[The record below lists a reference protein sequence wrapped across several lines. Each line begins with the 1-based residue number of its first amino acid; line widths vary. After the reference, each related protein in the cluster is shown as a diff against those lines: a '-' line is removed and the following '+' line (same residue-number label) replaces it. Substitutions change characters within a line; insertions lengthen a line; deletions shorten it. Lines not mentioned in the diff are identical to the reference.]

1 MHLDMNALE
10 HTYLA
15 LYVRDADRLVIEHLV
30 QGMGEV
36 DKKAAGSPI
45 PRFLGLPD
53 DRDFF
58 YLVRRERQQ

>member
-1 MHLDMNALE
+1 MA
-10 HTYLA
+10 
-15 LYVRDADRLVIEHLV
+15 
-30 QGMGEV
+30 EV

>member
-1 MHLDMNALE
+1 
-10 HTYLA
+10 

-30 QGMGEV
+30 QGMAES
-36 DKKAAGSPI
+36 DKKVAGSLI

-58 YLVRRERQQ
+58 YLARRKRQQ